1 MTMITGMAAT
11 SLRLDGEINDL
22 LTQIARREYRTKKG
36 AASVAIKA
44 YALASLRNHE
54 DVSHA
59 ITPCDDTAL
68 EVGSLDIPPASVA
81 AEAGGLRHAG

>member
-22 LTQIARREYRTKKG
+22 LTQIARREYRAKKG

-59 ITPCDDTAL
+59 ITPCDDTAFETGL
-68 EVGSLDIPPASVA
+68 EDMPQAGVAAPASDSRL
-81 AEAGGLRHAG
+81 AG